1 MSESET
7 APVRLPFKERFCQQH
22 AVAPADFEKAL
33 LKRAARPLVWLVG
46 IATGWHPF
54 LFARDL
60 GVATEAGVALS
71 IDELENIVSAARD
84 DDRREHRVLRRW
96 LGFRISGRRLLA
108 EFRRL

>member
-1 MSESET
+1 MSESDT
-7 APVRLPFKERFCQQH
+7 APVRLPFKERFCQKH
-22 AVAPADFEKAL
+22 VVTPADFEKAL

-46 IATGWHPF
+46 LATGWHPL

-60 GVATEAGVALS
+60 GVATEAGVAMS
-71 IDELENIVSAARD
+71 SDELENMVSAARD
-84 DDRREHRVLRRW
+84 DDRREHRLLRRW

>member
-1 MSESET
+1 MSESDT
-7 APVRLPFKERFCQQH
+7 APVRLPFKTRFCQQH

-46 IATGWHPF
+46 MATGWHPF
-54 LFARDL
+54 LFGRDL
-60 GVATEAGVALS
+60 DVATEAGVAMSL
-71 IDELENIVSAARD
+71 DELENIVSAARD

-96 LGFRISGRRLLA
+96 LGCRISGRRLLA